1 MIFEKVAN
9 YICDNNRGKA
19 TADERRQFEKEL
31 LDGAIIKD
39 FDLLKE
45 TLTTLLADET
55 AEAEELADE
64 LAGAYNT
71 EFRICSKCGEIMFDG
86 YIVFDNYYCSDEC
99 LHKDYSHEE
108 YIKLYEEY
116 EDDMNC
122 HVFYTEWH

>member
-9 YICDNNRGKA
+9 YICDHNRGKA
-19 TADERRQFEKEL
+19 TADERKQFEKEL

-39 FDLLKE
+39 FDLLRE

-55 AEAEELADE
+55 AEAEELADK

-99 LHKDYSHEE
+99 LHKDYSPEE
-108 YIKLYEEY
+108 YMRLYEEY
-116 EDDMNC
+116 KDDMNC
-122 HVFYTEWH
+122 YVFYTEWY